1 MSLLLTQAHL
11 EGYGHRSSTKPLE
24 YSIVGSAYQKPC
36 LPVAL
41 QIVGGAW
48 DIWFTKF
55 LCNDYEVM
63 GFGEEDQGWIRIS
76 IKSHLV
82 NGCI

>member
-48 DIWFTKF
+48 DI
-55 LCNDYEVM
+55 
-63 GFGEEDQGWIRIS
+63 
-76 IKSHLV
+76 
-82 NGCI
+82 